1 MFFQKHGMSFTKL
14 IIFYVKNKCR
24 NEGERKREREK
35 SICLSKKAIYLGKK
49 IFTKHSLS
57 LYFFLDVEK
66 IATILLLV
74 KQNIKEEE
82 EEEEEDIQ
90 RRKTVWSIR

>member
-14 IIFYVKNKCR
+14 IIFYIKNKCR

-82 EEEEEDIQ
+82 EEEDIQ

>member
-1 MFFQKHGMSFTKL
+1 MSK
-14 IIFYVKNKCR
+14 R
-24 NEGERKREREK
+24 RREREREREK

-82 EEEEEDIQ
+82 EEEDIQ

>member
-82 EEEEEDIQ
+82 EEEDIQ

>member
-1 MFFQKHGMSFTKL
+1 MSK
-14 IIFYVKNKCR
+14 R
-24 NEGERKREREK
+24 RREREREREK